1 MIYAASPLQ
10 VISLTHGISSLIE
23 CLLQNFPRKLVGG
36 EILKHRMFN
45 NLCILLN
52 CDSVSSDSSSL
63 DGPSIPEWAGLVI
76 VSIFV
81 MRDVNWYTM
90 TSASTPDAINS
101 FAVITVFLASPE
113 RAALSKL
120 VSLLFGTRPTWMQK
134 NKENHFIIESFCW
147 IQPRL

>member
-1 MIYAASPLQ
+1 M
-10 VISLTHGISSLIE
+10 
-23 CLLQNFPRKLVGG
+23 
-36 EILKHRMFN
+36 
-45 NLCILLN
+45 
-52 CDSVSSDSSSL
+52 
-63 DGPSIPEWAGLVI
+63 I

-120 VSLLFGTRPTWMQK
+120 VSLLFGTRPTCMQK
-134 NKENHFIIESFCW
+134 NKENISLLKVSVESTSIVKRVMCPYMSHGHSSLKLVFG
-147 IQPRL
+147 